1 MIEFLIGAGVAAGF
15 MVSLILVFVLV
26 GIAFSK

>member
-15 MVSLILVFVLV
+15 MVSLILAVVLV
-26 GIAFSK
+26 GIAFTK